1 MTGAT
6 VKHYKTGLL
15 LLLLQAFL
23 GGCST
28 IPDESDPVAQIQL
41 VESFP
46 AETELGN
53 PDLPKAEAVWMDM
66 ISKARQSI
74 DVSQFYVQTV
84 PHSSLDRVLKAM
96 EAAGDRGIKI
106 RFLVDE
112 AFVKRYPDDTGKA
125 VEEIKKWNNT
135 EVRITNRWAKTGGI
149 QHAKYFIIDGRDAFL
164 GSQNFD
170 WRALDHIK
178 ELGYRFRS
186 PPLVTSLSAV
196 FQDDW
201 DKAHNKEAIQ
211 ELDPRNFQ
219 PAVWKDADG
228 VINTVS
234 LKVSPNP
241 DRNNPALWDL
251 PAVLD
256 MVRQAKSQVRIAA
269 MLYKPTFYDKRTWIE
284 LETVLIEA
292 AQRGVK
298 VQVMVDA
305 KNKPKNFDKLIDG
318 GVQVGFVKIPTHSSG
333 TIPFARL
340 VHAKYMVVDD
350 RQAWL
355 GTSNL
360 EGDYFYNSRN
370 ISLLLDS
377 PRLAQS
383 MGKVFDR
390 YWTSN
395 FTAFLKQDN
404 GILKAHDP

>member
-1 MTGAT
+1 MSIVRVA
-6 VKHYKTGLL
+6 GLFF
-15 LLLLQAFL
+15 FL
-23 GGCST
+23 FPLFAGCST
-28 IPDESDPVAQIQL
+28 LPDASDPVAQIQL

-46 AETELGN
+46 AETELGSS
-53 PDLPKAEAVWMDM
+53 DLPKAEAVWMDM
-66 ISKARQSI
+66 ISRARQTI
-74 DVSQFYVQTV
+74 DVGQFYVQTV
-84 PHSSLDRVLKAM
+84 PHSSLDRVLKSM
-96 EAAGDRGIKI
+96 EAAAQRGIKI

-125 VEEIKKWNNT
+125 VEAIKKWANT
-135 EVRITNRWAKTGGI
+135 EVRITNRWTKTGGI
-149 QHAKYFIIDGRDAFL
+149 QHAKYFIVDGRDAFL

-201 DKAHNKEAIQ
+201 DKALNREAVQ
-211 ELDPRNFQ
+211 ELDPEKFQ

-228 VINTVS
+228 TVNTVS

-241 DRNNPALWDL
+241 DSKNPALWDL
-251 PAVLD
+251 PALLD
-256 MVRQAKSQVRIAA
+256 MIRKATTQVRIAA
-269 MLYKPTFYDKRTWIE
+269 MIYKPTFYDKRAWTE
-284 LETVLIEA
+284 LESVLIETA
-292 AQRGVK
+292 RRGVK

-305 KNKPKNFDKLIDG
+305 KNKEQYFKALIDG

-333 TIPFARL
+333 VIPYARL
-340 VHAKYMVVDD
+340 VHAKYMVVDN
-350 RQAWL
+350 RMAWL

-370 ISLLLDS
+370 ISLLLES
-377 PRLAQS
+377 PRLAES

-395 FTAFLKQDN
+395 FTAFLKQDS
-404 GILKAHDP
+404 GTMKAHAP

>member
-1 MTGAT
+1 MSIVRVA
-6 VKHYKTGLL
+6 GLFVSL
-15 LLLLQAFL
+15 LFL
-23 GGCST
+23 GCST
-28 IPDESDPVAQIQL
+28 LPDASDPVAQIQL

-46 AETELGN
+46 SETDLGSS
-53 PDLPKAEAVWMDM
+53 DLPKAEAVWMDM
-66 ISKARQSI
+66 ISRARQTI
-74 DVSQFYVQTV
+74 DVGQFYVQNV
-84 PHSSLDRVLKAM
+84 PHSSLDRVLKSM
-96 EAAGDRGIKI
+96 EAATQRGIRI

-125 VEEIKKWNNT
+125 VEAIKKWTNT

-149 QHAKYFIIDGRDAFL
+149 QHAKYFIVDGRDAFL

-201 DKAHNKEAIQ
+201 DKALDKDAAQ
-211 ELDPRNFQ
+211 ELDPEKFQ

-228 VINTVS
+228 TIHTVS

-241 DRNNPALWDL
+241 DSKNPALWDL
-251 PAVLD
+251 PALLD
-256 MVRQAKSQVRIAA
+256 MIRKAKSQVRIAA
-269 MLYKPTFYDKRTWIE
+269 MLYKPIFYDKRAWTE
-284 LETVLIEA
+284 LESVLIEA

-305 KNKPKNFDKLIDG
+305 KNKEQYFKGLIEG

-333 TIPFARL
+333 TIPYARL
-340 VHAKYMVVDD
+340 IHAKYMVVDD
-350 RQAWL
+350 RMAWL

-377 PRLAQS
+377 PRFAAS

-390 YWTSN
+390 YWTSP
-395 FTAFLKQDN
+395 FTAFLK
-404 GILKAHDP
+404 P

>member
-1 MTGAT
+1 MTGVAM
-6 VKHYKTGLL
+6 KLL
-15 LLLLQAFL
+15 SLFFFL
-23 GGCST
+23 ALPLYWGCST
-28 IPDESDPVAQIQL
+28 LPGADDPVAQIQL

-46 AETELGN
+46 AETELAN

-74 DVSQFYVQTV
+74 DVGQFYVQTV
-84 PHSSLDRVLKAM
+84 PHSSLDRVLKAL
-96 EAAGDRGIKI
+96 ESAANRGIKI
-106 RFLVDE
+106 RFMVDE

-125 VEEIKKWNNT
+125 IEAIKKWKNT
-135 EVRITNRWAKTGGI
+135 EVRITNRWTQTGGI
-149 QHAKYFIIDGRDAFL
+149 QHAKYFIVDGRDAFL

-186 PPLVTSLSAV
+186 PPLVASLAAV

-201 DKAHNKEAIQ
+201 DKAQNKEAVQ
-211 ELDPRNFQ
+211 ELDPKNFQ

-228 VINTVS
+228 TVNTVS

-241 DRNNPALWDL
+241 DRNNPVLWDL
-251 PAVLD
+251 PPLLD
-256 MVRQAKSQVRIAA
+256 MIRQAKSNVRIAA
-269 MLYKPTFYDKRTWIE
+269 MLYKPVFFDKRAWTE
-284 LETVLIEA
+284 LEVILIEA

-305 KNKPKNFDKLIDG
+305 KNKVQNFNKLIEG

-333 TIPFARL
+333 VIPYARL
-340 VHAKYMVVDD
+340 IHAKYMVVDD
-350 RQAWL
+350 RMAWL

-370 ISLLLDS
+370 ISLLFDS
-377 PRLAQS
+377 PRYAQS
-383 MGKVFDR
+383 MSKVFDR
-390 YWTSN
+390 YWTSTY
-395 FTAFLKQDN
+395 TAYLKQDN
-404 GILKAHDP
+404 GILKARDQ